1 MDKTTKTKPNQAQG
15 AKPATK
21 KPTTSRHE
29 VKCCLCGCTIPRP
42 AWDKTDSPYYLGTN
56 NPWPFS
62 ADDDDAVC
70 CDDCNVLNVIPARIH
85 GVTPAQARKAQRF
98 VEACQKRE
106 ACKAKCRPHV
116 LVAPNGRQVLTT
128 RTK

>member
-1 MDKTTKTKPNQAQG
+1 MDKPNKTKPNQAQG
-15 AKPATK
+15 ATPATKKNPAMK

-62 ADDDDAVC
+62 ADDDGARC
-70 CDDCNVLNVIPARIH
+70 CDDCNALTVIPARMR
-85 GVTPAQARKAQRF
+85 GVTPALARRAQRL
-98 VEACQKRE
+98 VEAVSHK
-106 ACKAKCRPHV
+106 
-116 LVAPNGRQVLTT
+116 
-128 RTK
+128 TK